1 MRARLAKGFESEPQM
16 GIYKRGNVYW
26 IDFYDQN
33 RQRVQES
40 SQSSSRRD
48 AENLYALRKSEILRG
63 IYRRPVKITVGEFAD
78 RYMEYAKANKRS
90 WLRDEQMLANL
101 LEYFGKERQLADV
114 SPADIEGYK
123 VSRRAEVSG
132 STVNRELALF
142 KHMFNLAITWDL
154 TLNAN
159 PVRKVK
165 FFREFNTGLRVV
177 SPEEEKS
184 LLENAS
190 PYLQDLICFALNTGL
205 RIASEIFSL
214 RWSNV
219 DLKKGILTVFSPK
232 TEKLREVPINAET
245 RKVLEAWWLGKKNE
259 YVFYNPETGKPF
271 IDLKGGFKVAC
282 AKAKIEGVTWHTLRH
297 SFASRLVN
305 SGVDIVTVK
314 ELLGHSSISVTMRY
328 AHTNFDSKRAAV
340 EKLDGFGDNLV
351 TVSKKLH
358 KDGAVLS
365 LNQRASYNV
374 SRS

>member
-1 MRARLAKGFESEPQM
+1 M

-26 IDFYDQN
+26 IDLYDQN
-33 RQRVQES
+33 HQRIQES

-48 AENLYALRKSEILRG
+48 AEKLYALRKSEILRG
-63 IYRRPVKITVGEFAD
+63 IYKQPVKMTLGEFGE
-78 RYMEYAKANKRS
+78 RYMEHAKANKRS

-114 SPADIEGYK
+114 TPVEIEGYK

-132 STVNRELALF
+132 STVNRELALL
-142 KHMFNLAITWDL
+142 KRMFNLAITWDL
-154 TLNAN
+154 FLNAN

-190 PYLQDLICFALNTGL
+190 PYLQDLIRFALNTGL
-205 RIASEIFSL
+205 RVGEVFSL
-214 RWSNV
+214 PWSNV

-245 RKVLEAWWLGKKNE
+245 RKVLEAWCLGKKNE
-259 YVFYNPETGKPF
+259 LVFYNPETGKRF
-271 IDLKGGFKVAC
+271 VDLKAGFALAC
-282 AKAKIEGVTWHTLRH
+282 TKAKIEGVTWHTLRH
-297 SFASRLVN
+297 TFASRLVN

-351 TVSKKLH
+351 TVPRKLH
-358 KDGAVLS
+358 KNGAVLS
-365 LNQRASYNV
+365 LNRAGSYNV
-374 SRS
+374 